1 MSIYFKPTWLYVKRH
16 KITGLQYFG
25 KTVSKD
31 PYKYQGS
38 GTFWIRHISKHGKEH
53 IETVWVQLFD
63 NRDEL
68 IAFANIFSKMFN
80 IVESKDWANLCIE
93 NGTDGGYRHNNHLKI
108 LNSRPKSKKVCK
120 AISVGLQG
128 NKCRAKKV
136 LIDDITF
143 ESMRA
148 AGKHYNVSEQVIYRW
163 VKIGKAIKI

>member
-31 PYKYQGS
+31 PYKYNGS
-38 GTFWIRHISKHGKEH
+38 GTYWTRHLSKHGTD
-53 IETVWVQLFD
+53 IETVWAQLFCD
-63 NRDEL
+63 KSEL
-68 IAFANIFSKMFN
+68 IAFAETFSKTFN
-80 IVESKDWANLCIE
+80 IVESKDWANLCVE
-93 NGTDGGYRHNNHLKI
+93 NGTDGGYRINNHLKI
-108 LNSRPKSKKVCK
+108 INSRPKSETICR
-120 AISVGLQG
+120 AISQGLQG

-136 LIDDITF
+136 LVNDITF

-148 AGKHYNVSEQVIYRW
+148 AGKHFNVSEQVIYRF